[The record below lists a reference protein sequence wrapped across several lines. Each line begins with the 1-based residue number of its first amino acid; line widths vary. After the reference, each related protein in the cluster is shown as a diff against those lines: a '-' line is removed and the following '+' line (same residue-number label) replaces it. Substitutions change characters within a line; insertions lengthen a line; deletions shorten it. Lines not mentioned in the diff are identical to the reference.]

1 MLMLKKNQ
9 INRGLVIGILLMS
22 APLFAQPFCSLRDP
36 VSIIDKMVPQ
46 SDSFRS
52 SVVNINN
59 KMRNELI
66 AETGITMHRQE
77 LGYHTLDYVYDT
89 GKSETIIHVRPEA
102 TRWGITEIAWSISSD
117 GQIIGYEFQRCR
129 ASSCDDLNS
138 ASLFANV
145 PVLDGASL
153 AGLLGDDH
161 KHLSPIGLEQLTF
174 PAGSDT
180 LVVSV
185 IRSGIKAAALIKHT
199 NS

>member
-9 INRGLVIGILLMS
+9 INRGLALAFLLMS

-59 KMRNELI
+59 QMRSELI

-77 LGYHTLDYVYDT
+77 LGYHTLYYVDD
-89 GKSETIIHVRPEA
+89 GDDSETIIHVRPEA

-117 GQIIGYEFQRCR
+117 GSIIGYEFQRCR
-129 ASSCDDLNS
+129 ASSCDNLSS

-145 PVLDGASL
+145 PVLDGDSL

-161 KHLSPIGLEQLTF
+161 KKLSPQGLEQLNF
-174 PAGSDT
+174 PAGSDA
-180 LVVSV
+180 LVVSL

-199 NS
+199 NG

>member
-1 MLMLKKNQ
+1 
-9 INRGLVIGILLMS
+9 
-22 APLFAQPFCSLRDP
+22 
-36 VSIIDKMVPQ
+36 
-46 SDSFRS
+46 
-52 SVVNINN
+52 
-59 KMRNELI
+59 MRNELI

-77 LGYHTLDYVYDT
+77 LGYHTLYHVHDT
-89 GKSETIIHVRPEA
+89 GESETIIHVRPEA

-129 ASSCDDLNS
+129 ARSCDDLNS

-153 AGLLGDDH
+153 AKLLGDDH
-161 KHLSPIGLEQLTF
+161 KHLSPQGLEQLTF
-174 PAGSDT
+174 PAGSDA